1 MFIKKSRYVKQT
13 IETATDSRG
22 RPVSI
27 VLPPDKPAQTF
38 LGFHVLKQGQRIDHM
53 AFKYLQ
59 DHQGF
64 WRIAEYNNVMHSE
77 QLSEKAEIAI
87 PREKG

>member
-1 MFIKKSRYVKQT
+1 MFIKKSRYAKQS
-13 IETATDSRG
+13 IHHATDARG
-22 RPVSI
+22 RTVPV
-27 VLPPDKPAQTF
+27 VLPPAKPAQTF
-38 LGFHVLKQGQRIDHM
+38 LGFHVRKQGQRIDHM

-64 WRIAEYNNVMHSE
+64 WRIAEFNDVMQVE

>member
-1 MFIKKSRYVKQT
+1 MFIKKSRYAKQD
-13 IETATDSRG
+13 IHHAVDSRG
-22 RPVSI
+22 RVVSV
-27 VLPPDKPAQTF
+27 VLPPVKPAQTF
-38 LGFHVLKQGQRIDHM
+38 LGFHILKQGQRVDHM

-64 WRIAEYNNVMHSE
+64 WRIAEFNRVMHPE

-87 PREKG
+87 PKEKG